1 MRPVT
6 VGGEY
11 MSSTIK
17 DRVIKQ
23 IESLPEN
30 LQQQVLI
37 FIKSLLI
44 KEQKGI
50 AGKQLLGFAGGI
62 PLDDL
67 TLMQKEIE
75 EGCEKVDV
83 NEW

>member
-1 MRPVT
+1 
-6 VGGEY
+6 

-23 IESLPEN
+23 IENLPEN

-37 FIKSLLI
+37 FIKSLQI
-44 KEQKGI
+44 KEQKGV
-50 AGKQLLGFAGGI
+50 AGKQLLGFAGDI

-67 TLMQKEIE
+67 NLMQKEIE
-75 EGCEKVDV
+75 EGCEKVDL

>member
-1 MRPVT
+1 MWPVT

-30 LQQQVLI
+30 LQQEVLI
-37 FIKSLLI
+37 FIKSLQI

-83 NEW
+83 TEW

>member
-1 MRPVT
+1 
-6 VGGEY
+6 